1 MLKAS
6 LLPALSLALAGSTLV
21 AAEIKTEFL
30 DEVAALEKKYT
41 SLAEAIPA
49 EKYTWRPA
57 DGVRSISEVFMHIA
71 GANYMLPTMAGVKPP
86 EGIDRGME
94 KSVTAKADVVAQ
106 LRKSFE
112 HVRGAAQ
119 ASAEPD
125 KMIKMFGREVSQRYF
140 LSFLAH
146 HMHEHLG
153 QLIAY
158 SRMNNV
164 RPPWSQG

>member
-1 MLKAS
+1 MLKS
-6 LLPALSLALAGSTLV
+6 SILLALAASTLV
-21 AAEIKTEFL
+21 AADIKTEFL

-41 SLAEAIPA
+41 ALAEAIPA
-49 EKYTWRPA
+49 DKYTWRPA
-57 DGVRSISEVFMHIA
+57 QGVRSISEVFMHIA
-71 GANYMLPTMAGVKPP
+71 GANYMLPGMAGVKPP
-86 EGIDRGME
+86 AGIDRGME

-119 ASAEPD
+119 ISAEPE
-125 KMIKMFGREVSQRYF
+125 KTMKMFGREVSQRYF
-140 LSFLAH
+140 LTFLAH

-164 RPPWSQG
+164 TPPWSQG

>member
-1 MLKAS
+1 MLKACC
-6 LLPALSLALAGSTLV
+6 LLILAGSAVL
-21 AAEIKTEFL
+21 AADIKTEFL

-57 DGVRSISEVFMHIA
+57 DGVRSISEVFMHVA
-71 GANYMLPTMAGVKPP
+71 GANYMLPRMVAVNPP
-86 EGIDRGME
+86 QGLSGGME
-94 KSVTAKADVVAQ
+94 KSVTAKADVLAQ

-119 ASAEPD
+119 AASEPD
-125 KMIKMFGREVSQRYF
+125 KTIKMFGREVSQRYF
-140 LSFLAH
+140 LTFLAH

-158 SRMNNV
+158 ARMNKV
-164 RPPWSQG
+164 TPPWSQG

>member
-6 LLPALSLALAGSTLV
+6 LVAVCSLVLAGSTL

-71 GANYMLPTMAGVKPP
+71 GANYMLPGMAGVKPP
-86 EGIDRGME
+86 QGIDRGME
-94 KSVTAKADVVAQ
+94 KSVTSKAEVIAQ

-119 ASAEPD
+119 VSAEPD
-125 KMIKMFGREVSQRYF
+125 KMMKMFGREVSQRYF
-140 LSFLAH
+140 LTFLAH

>member
-1 MLKAS
+1 MLKAA
-6 LLPALSLALAGSTLV
+6 LLVVLAASALA
-21 AAEIKTEFL
+21 AADIKSEFL

-71 GANYMLPTMAGVKPP
+71 GANYMLPRMAGVTPP
-86 EGIDRGME
+86 EGLDRGME
-94 KSVTAKADVVAQ
+94 KNVTAKADVIAH
-106 LRKSFE
+106 LRKSFA

-119 ASAEPD
+119 IAAEPD
-125 KMIKMFGREVSQRYF
+125 KTLKMFGREVSQRYF
-140 LSFLAH
+140 LAFLPH

-158 SRMNNV
+158 SRMNKV
-164 RPPWSQG
+164 TPPWSQG

>member
-1 MLKAS
+1 MLKPT
-6 LLPALSLALAGSTLV
+6 LLLALAASTL
-21 AAEIKTEFL
+21 AAADVKTEFL

-41 SLAEAIPA
+41 ALAEAIPA
-49 EKYTWRPA
+49 DKYTWRPA

-71 GANYMLPTMAGVKPP
+71 GANYMLPNMAGVRPP
-86 EGIDRGME
+86 QGIDRGME
-94 KSVTAKADVVAQ
+94 KSVTAKADVIAQ
-106 LRKSFE
+106 LKKSFE

-119 ASAEPD
+119 ISAEPD
-125 KMIKMFGREVSQRYF
+125 KTMKLFGREVSQRYF

-158 SRMNNV
+158 SRMNKV
-164 RPPWSQG
+164 TPPWSQG